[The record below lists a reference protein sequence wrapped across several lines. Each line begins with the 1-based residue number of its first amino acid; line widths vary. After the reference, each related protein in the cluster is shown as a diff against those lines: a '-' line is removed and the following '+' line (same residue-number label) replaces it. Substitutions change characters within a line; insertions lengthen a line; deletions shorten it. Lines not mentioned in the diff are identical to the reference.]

1 MLDKERKLIVKKPWF
16 LTSGGFYMAETVFI
30 KEISRIKR
38 VRKELERAL
47 DITINITRDGIEIGG
62 KEGFNDY
69 IPIQVLHAIEMGFLV
84 PSALKLKD
92 EGFMFEIMSIKQHAR
107 PSRLATIKGRLIG
120 KQGRALE
127 TLSELTG
134 CDIKIKDYEVGIIGR
149 TSDIKFAI
157 NALTNLM
164 HGSPHSAVYAYLE
177 RSRHLREMKE
187 EEEESFSKK
196 L

>member
-1 MLDKERKLIVKKPWF
+1 
-16 LTSGGFYMAETVFI
+16 MAETIFI

-38 VRKELERAL
+38 VRKDIEKAL
-47 DITINITRDGIEIGG
+47 DITVNITREGIEIGG

-69 IPIQVLHAIEMGFLV
+69 IAIQVIRAVEMGFLLT
-84 PSALKLKD
+84 SALKLRD
-92 EGFMFEIMSIKQHAR
+92 DSYMFETMSIKQHAR
-107 PSRLATIKGRLIG
+107 PSRLSTIKGRIIG

-134 CDIKIKDYEVGIIGR
+134 CDIKIKDYEVGIIGK

-187 EEEESFSKK
+187 EEEESLIKK

>member
-1 MLDKERKLIVKKPWF
+1 
-16 LTSGGFYMAETVFI
+16 MAETVFI

-38 VRKELERAL
+38 VRKDIEKAL
-47 DITINITRDGIEIGG
+47 NIKINITRDGIEIEG
-62 KEGFNDY
+62 KEEFNGY
-69 IPIQVLHAIEMGFLV
+69 IAIQVLQAVEMGFLL

-92 EGFMFEIMSIKQHAR
+92 EGYMLEKMSIKQHAR
-107 PSRLATIKGRLIG
+107 PSRLSTIKGRLIG

-134 CDIKIKDYEVGIIGR
+134 CDIKIKDYEIGIIGR

-157 NALTNLM
+157 NALTNLI
-164 HGSPHSAVYAYLE
+164 HGSPHSRVYAYLE

-187 EEEESFSKK
+187 EEEEGLLKK
-196 L
+196 F